1 MSDLTQQHVQSLFE
15 YKDGQLFWKEK
26 HSRGRVNAGDKAG
39 CLTSRG
45 YHRVMIEYKE
55 YPSHRI
61 IYLYHHGFMPK
72 VVDHID
78 GNPLNNNIDNLR
90 AADYQTNQYNRK
102 RSSNNTSG
110 CKNVSWN
117 SASKRWQIHIKH
129 NKKVKCWYVDN
140 LELAELVAQEARS
153 KFHGEYVNHG

>member
-45 YHRVMIEYKE
+45 YHRVMIGYKE

-102 RSSNNTSG
+102 KGLNNTSG

-117 SASKRWQIHIKH
+117 ARSKKWQIHIRH